1 MKKRWFIAPVAAG
14 VLAFGGMAA
23 FAEDTGKLAPIET
36 AEAKVKQ
43 VTSGW
48 ISADQA
54 TTIALE
60 AAGGGEV
67 REMELDRD
75 DREYEFEI
83 WGESGEVDVKVDAK
97 SGDVLK
103 AEHDDQDDDRDDR
116 DDHDHDHDHDD
127 DDRQAAPDNLISQEE
142 AIQIAK
148 GKAGSAAKVIEAE
161 LDEDDGRWHY
171 ELELRDGRHEYEV
184 DIDAE
189 NGNVINF
196 EKDED

>member
-23 FAEDTGKLAPIET
+23 FAEDTGKLAPIEK

-48 ISADQA
+48 ISADKA

-83 WGESGEVDVKVDAK
+83 RGESGEVDVKVDAK

-103 AEHDDQDDDRDDR
+103 TEHDDKDDDQDDRDDR
-116 DDHDHDHDHDD
+116 DD

-148 GKAGSAAKVIEAE
+148 GKAGSAAEVIEAE

-171 ELELRDGRHEYEV
+171 ELELRDDRHEYEV

-196 EKDED
+196 DKDEN